1 MISKWP
7 KLVEKKEKKVY
18 MEEQR
23 KQELNE
29 GTRLTSVGKK

>member
-1 MISKWP
+1 
-7 KLVEKKEKKVY
+7 

-29 GTRLTSVGKK
+29 GTRLTSVEKKKKFNLLRAEDV